1 MDEESKK
8 KFQINLRKIPF
19 NLKKVGLAVAAIV
32 LFFLVMDLN
41 NRLNELSRLGAQEEK
56 AETVIAALQST
67 LSSLDTQVA
76 YARSEGA
83 VEDWAYEEGHMTRPG
98 ENLIIPLVPTGA
110 TPIPETIATTT
121 PEPVE
126 NWQVWLALITGK

>member
-1 MDEESKK
+1 MGME
-8 KFQINLRKIPF
+8 RKRKVLKLPRIPF
-19 NLKKVGLAVAAIV
+19 NSKKVGLVIVSIV

-41 NRLNELSRLGAQEEK
+41 NRLSELARLSDQKEK
-56 AETVIAALQST
+56 AATVISVLKST

-76 YARSEGA
+76 YSNSEGA

-98 ENLIIPLVPTGA
+98 ENLVIPLIPPGT
-110 TPIPETIATTT
+110 TPIPEIVVTTT

-126 NWQVWLALITGK
+126 NWQIWLALLTGN